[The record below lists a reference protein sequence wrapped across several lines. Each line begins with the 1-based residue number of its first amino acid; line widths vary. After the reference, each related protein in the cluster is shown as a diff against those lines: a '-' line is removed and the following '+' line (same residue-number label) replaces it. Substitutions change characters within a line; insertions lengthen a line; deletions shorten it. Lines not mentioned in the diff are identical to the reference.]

1 MKKVLLVAAAVMFA
15 LCSCGKTDLT
25 EQIPQLK
32 GSWQWRQTIVGG
44 FVGVINPDVEKE
56 FVLTFGDDNRL
67 SISLNGEIVVSGETY
82 SCKKTNGNEYG
93 DYVISLPMEIR
104 SKVAN
109 SLGLP
114 EGNVVIDGYIR
125 FEANLINDESV
136 CLVITDVKGENMGVE
151 GGDDFHRYSAFV
163 PAALY

>member
-56 FVLTFGDDNRL
+56 IVLTFGDDNRL

-93 DYVISLPMEIR
+93 DYMQYKITTYSEDETIETDVVVVGLGLTGVTASMSALDRWLYPFR
-104 SKVAN
+104 SK
-109 SLGLP
+109 LH
-114 EGNVVIDGYIR
+114 E
-125 FEANLINDESV
+125 
-136 CLVITDVKGENMGVE
+136 
-151 GGDDFHRYSAFV
+151 
-163 PAALY
+163 